1 MVMCFCASTCSQ
13 SSVARLPIGVIF
25 GPRSQPMTLAYI
37 IASLI
42 AADAALPSIDRAPTS
57 TLGILFII
65 EERKDDRIPVP
76 SVAAQRPRSASMFST
91 VVR

>member
-1 MVMCFCASTCSQ
+1 M
-13 SSVARLPIGVIF
+13 
-25 GPRSQPMTLAYI
+25 
-37 IASLI
+37 ASLI
-42 AADAALPSIDRAPTS
+42 VPVAALPSIDRAPTS

-65 EERKDDRIPVP
+65 EERKADRIPVP